1 MIDLDKKPTS
11 ETLPIILNDPEP
23 APGSIVHYFALTLS
37 LPERTARALSALVGG
52 GTLLLTQTLVPRAIK
67 NSSSYHFTLG
77 MFQTF
82 LIQNVAGMA
91 RVRTQS
97 ELRDK
102 FVHRKLVGSS
112 LEAAGLLTM
121 HFSPVWVFAIASD
134 AAKGGQV
141 FLQRLVHHLKEN
153 EVIDKESD
161 PKSLEQILL
170 SIQEMSRQ
178 GATAIDTP
186 PLSVQEIQELA
197 NELRDSAA
205 NLTTNSTNLL
215 PRFEN
220 LWNQITL
227 VASKENMSLP
237 QIMGMLS
244 IQAASVSGA
253 SVGTAGAIGKTGLG
267 ILDEVILTEYRET
280 LQGISEEGASN
291 YLTNHMQPFL
301 QNARS
306 HFDFKQETMT
316 QRWFHNTVTKFR
328 AKLFPEK

>member
-1 MIDLDKKPTS
+1 MEKQPPPENLPVSTNDS
-11 ETLPIILNDPEP
+11 EST
-23 APGSIVHYFALTLS
+23 PGALAHYFALTLS

-52 GTLLLTQTLVPRAIK
+52 GTLLLTQTLVPGAIK

-82 LIQNVAGMA
+82 LVQNVAGMA

-153 EVIDKESD
+153 GVIDSESN
-161 PKSLEQILL
+161 PESLEQILQ
-170 SIQEMSRQ
+170 SIQDMSRQ

-186 PLSVQEIQELA
+186 PLSVQEIQDLA
-197 NELRDSAA
+197 NELRGSAA
-205 NLTTNSTNLL
+205 SLTTNSSNLL

-227 VASKENMSLP
+227 VANKENMNLP

-253 SVGTAGAIGKTGLG
+253 SVGAAGAIGKTGIG
-267 ILDEVILTEYRET
+267 ILDEVILMEYRET

-291 YLTNHMQPFL
+291 YLANHMQPFL
-301 QNARS
+301 ENARS
-306 HFDFKQETMT
+306 HFDFKQETIT
-316 QRWFHNTVTKFR
+316 QRWFHNAMAKFR

>member
-1 MIDLDKKPTS
+1 MEEDPTPENLPIPTS
-11 ETLPIILNDPEP
+11 VEDPST
-23 APGSIVHYFALTLS
+23 ASKLAHYFSLTLS

-52 GTLLLTQTLVPRAIK
+52 GTLLLTHTFVPGAIK
-67 NSSSYHFTLG
+67 SSSSYHFTMG

-141 FLQRLVHHLKEN
+141 FLQRLVHHLKESN
-153 EVIDKESD
+153 VIDPESN
-161 PKSLEQILL
+161 PESLEQILQ
-170 SIQEMSRQ
+170 SIHDMSHQ

-197 NELRDSAA
+197 NDLRKSAG

-227 VASKENMSLP
+227 VANKEDMSLP
-237 QIMGMLS
+237 QILGMLS
-244 IQAASVSGA
+244 VQAASVP
-253 SVGTAGAIGKTGLG
+253 GTSLNAAGAVGKTGIG
-267 ILDEVILTEYRET
+267 ILDEVILTEYRQT
-280 LQGISEEGASN
+280 LQGISEEGAGN

-301 QNARS
+301 ENAKS
-306 HFDFKQETMT
+306 HFDFKQETVT
-316 QRWFHNTVTKFR
+316 QRWFKNTIGKFK
-328 AKLFPEK
+328 AKLFPEN

>member
-1 MIDLDKKPTS
+1 MEKDPSLENLPVKCEEAESSTTS
-11 ETLPIILNDPEP
+11 KL
-23 APGSIVHYFALTLS
+23 AHYFSLTLS

-52 GTLLLTQTLVPRAIK
+52 GTLLLTHTFVPGAIK
-67 NSSSYHFTLG
+67 NSSSYHFTMG

-91 RVRTQS
+91 RVSTQS
-97 ELRDK
+97 QLKDK

-141 FLQRLVHHLKEN
+141 FLQRLVHHLKESN
-153 EVIDKESD
+153 VIDPDSNPE
-161 PKSLEQILL
+161 SLEQILQ
-170 SIQEMSRQ
+170 SIHDMSHQ

-197 NELRDSAA
+197 NDLRNSAGHLA
-205 NLTTNSTNLL
+205 SNSTNLL

-227 VASKENMSLP
+227 VANKESMSLP
-237 QIMGMLS
+237 QILGMLS
-244 IQAASVSGA
+244 VQAATVSGTGVNA
-253 SVGTAGAIGKTGLG
+253 AGAVGKTSIG
-267 ILDEVILTEYRET
+267 ILDEVILTEYRQT
-280 LQGISEEGASN
+280 LQGITEEGAGN

-301 QNARS
+301 DNARS
-306 HFDFKQETMT
+306 HFDFNQETVT
-316 QRWFHNTVTKFR
+316 QKWFQNTFNKFK
-328 AKLFPEK
+328 AKLFPKN